1 VIQNT
6 ARGRGG
12 VDGQKED
19 EGQGDEERR
28 SEEGRQG
35 CWCQARDR
43 QRRAEAAP
51 AGSEDIPS
59 GARGPRGR
67 RIAGSARPP
76 PRLVAVPLLETLIAK
91 SPARSSDRSQERNM
105 RLARFRGA
113 GRERVPRRRAHWRGR
128 SAASVQGRYG
138 GLADLDEAPGRLV
151 PALVAPAV
159 PPGHDRVLARLVSP
173 VAEGL
178 PADELVAVASDE
190 GEGEGDRRAG
200 GPPGRW

>member
-1 VIQNT
+1 
-6 ARGRGG
+6 
-12 VDGQKED
+12 
-19 EGQGDEERR
+19 
-28 SEEGRQG
+28 
-35 CWCQARDR
+35 
-43 QRRAEAAP
+43 
-51 AGSEDIPS
+51 
-59 GARGPRGR
+59 
-67 RIAGSARPP
+67 
-76 PRLVAVPLLETLIAK
+76 
-91 SPARSSDRSQERNM
+91 M

-138 GLADLDEAPGRLV
+138 GLADLDEVPERLV

-178 PADELVAVASDE
+178 AAGELVAVASDE

>member
-1 VIQNT
+1 
-6 ARGRGG
+6 
-12 VDGQKED
+12 
-19 EGQGDEERR
+19 
-28 SEEGRQG
+28 
-35 CWCQARDR
+35 
-43 QRRAEAAP
+43 
-51 AGSEDIPS
+51 
-59 GARGPRGR
+59 
-67 RIAGSARPP
+67 
-76 PRLVAVPLLETLIAK
+76 
-91 SPARSSDRSQERNM
+91 M

-128 SAASVQGRYG
+128 SAASEQGRYG

-178 PADELVAVASDE
+178 AAGARLVAVASDE

>member
-1 VIQNT
+1 
-6 ARGRGG
+6 
-12 VDGQKED
+12 
-19 EGQGDEERR
+19 
-28 SEEGRQG
+28 
-35 CWCQARDR
+35 
-43 QRRAEAAP
+43 
-51 AGSEDIPS
+51 
-59 GARGPRGR
+59 
-67 RIAGSARPP
+67 
-76 PRLVAVPLLETLIAK
+76 
-91 SPARSSDRSQERNM
+91 M

-138 GLADLDEAPGRLV
+138 GLADLDEAPERLV

-159 PPGHDRVLARLVSP
+159 PPGHDGVLARLVSP